1 MNNAPLLTQA
11 EIDFLQRLT
20 TQTPLVRDTPR
31 DIGAQLSEL
40 LERLGGDDYLSLDAR
55 SQDKHLSYPIRL
67 IRKGRQ
73 APRLEMGAPLIF
85 EPGEVERPWRLTLS
99 QPLTLL
105 DSKNRHGELEVVELS
120 SNGMLVRYAK
130 QGKPART
137 LRANLQLPEQ
147 ACIHLQARLVRRVAG
162 ACYAYHL
169 QPLRDEDEQ
178 HLRQFLF
185 DHHTTRQSNQV
196 SA

>member
-20 TQTPLVRDTPR
+20 TQTPLACDPPR
-31 DIGAQLSEL
+31 DIGAQLGEL
-40 LERLGGDDYLSLDAR
+40 LERLGADDYLSLDAR

-73 APRLEMGAPLIF
+73 APRLEMGAPLIL

-105 DSKNRHGELEVVELS
+105 DSKNRPGELEVVELS
-120 SNGMLVRYAK
+120 SNGMLVRCAK
-130 QGKPART
+130 PGKPART

-162 ACYAYHL
+162 VCYAYHL
-169 QPLRDEDEQ
+169 QPLRSEDEQ

-185 DHHTTRQSNQV
+185 DHHTTRQSNQA